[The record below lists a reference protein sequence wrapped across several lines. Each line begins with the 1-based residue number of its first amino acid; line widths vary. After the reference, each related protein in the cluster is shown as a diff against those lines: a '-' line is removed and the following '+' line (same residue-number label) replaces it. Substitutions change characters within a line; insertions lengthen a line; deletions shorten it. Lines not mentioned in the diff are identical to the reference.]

1 MRDDNTSLDSELD
14 PILEGRSLHVTYGK
28 GPTASVALRDVSLS
42 LYPGEIVVLMGP
54 SGSGK
59 TTLLAVLAGM
69 LAPTRGQV
77 IAMGQNMRQLSEA
90 QREAFRLAHFG
101 FIFQGYNLFPG
112 LNARQQLEMILCWGN
127 GLTIRE
133 AREPVEEMLTLLG
146 LGEKQHLLPNELSGG
161 EKQRVAIGRALI
173 KQPAFCFADEP
184 TSALDWDRG
193 QQVIELM
200 RLAAHDRGTA
210 VLVVSHDPRTLPF
223 ADRVL
228 YLSDGRLTEQDTIHG
243 TPVHEEPVRN

>member
-1 MRDDNTSLDSELD
+1 MVEDDA
-14 PILEGRSLHVTYGK
+14 ILEGRSLHVTYGS

-42 LYPGEIVVLMGP
+42 LFPGEMVVLMGP

-77 IAMGQNMRQLSEA
+77 FVMGQNMRQLSET
-90 QREAFRLAHFG
+90 QREELRLEHYG
-101 FIFQGYNLFPG
+101 FVFQGYNLFPG
-112 LNARQQLEMILCWGN
+112 LNARQQLEMVLCWGN

-133 AREPVEEMLTLLG
+133 ARKPVAEMLSLLG
-146 LGEKQHLLPNELSGG
+146 LGDKQHLLPHQLSGG

-184 TSALDWDRG
+184 TSALDWERG

-200 RLAAHDRGTA
+200 RLAAHEHGTTI
-210 VLVVSHDPRTLPF
+210 LVVSHDPRTLPF

-228 YLSDGRLTEQDTIHG
+228 YLSDGALTEQNS
-243 TPVHEEPVRN
+243 VHEEPVRNQA

>member
-1 MRDDNTSLDSELD
+1 MSDDD
-14 PILEGRSLHVTYGK
+14 PILLGQSLYVTYGK
-28 GPTASVALRDVSLS
+28 GPTASKALRDVSLS
-42 LYPGEIVVLMGP
+42 LFPGEIVVLMGP

-69 LAPTRGQV
+69 LEPNDGDV
-77 IAMGQNMRQLSEA
+77 IVMGQNIRDLSES
-90 QREAFRLAHFG
+90 QREELRLKHYG

-112 LNARQQLEMILCWGN
+112 LTARQQLEMVLCWGN

-133 AREPVEEMLTLLG
+133 AREPVAEMLTLLG
-146 LGEKQHLLPNELSGG
+146 LGDKQNLLPHELSGG

-173 KQPAFCFADEP
+173 KHPSFCFADEP

-200 RLAAHDRGTA
+200 RLAAHERGTA
-210 VLVVSHDPRTLPF
+210 ILVVSHDPRTLPF

-228 YLSDGRLTEQDTIHG
+228 HLSDGILMEPSAVPLEQ
-243 TPVHEEPVRN
+243 VRSEL